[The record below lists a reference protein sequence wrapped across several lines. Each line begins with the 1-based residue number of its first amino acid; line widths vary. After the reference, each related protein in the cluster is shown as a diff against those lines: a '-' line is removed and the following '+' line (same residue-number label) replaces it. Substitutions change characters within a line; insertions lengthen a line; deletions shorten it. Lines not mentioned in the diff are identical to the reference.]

1 MSFIFMG
8 ISALCIGPRFIPM
21 TVLAV
26 LADGCDGEVAE
37 EPAVDVGVT
46 VDFYRAEEDGDA

>member
-1 MSFIFMG
+1 MG
-8 ISALCIGPRFIPM
+8 DFCALHRAEVH
-21 TVLAV
+21 TDDLLAV
-26 LADGCDGEVAE
+26 LADGRDGEVAE